1 MGRIANLF
9 GWEVNEHFRVMA
21 VVSGIIVVG
30 IVFQHSLL
38 RSIGEVTN
46 SPGDIFG
53 LRSMS
58 GLTILLSA
66 TSSGFWITAS
76 FFIIILVSLVF
87 RSGIEKGYELT
98 LYSLPYSKLEVFSV
112 KFLEGFTLSTLIV
125 LLPALVLTFLNFSD
139 VPAFLSSLA
148 RDERFLG
155 LLILMML
162 GVLYVVS
169 VVTFL
174 SLSLRSMLA
183 TILSAFSIVIIPYLI
198 NAGLPPANLFNANV
212 MTMLGEKYFSPLRL
226 ITGKSVA
233 IYGLFVPAVLIGLSA
248 VLAMRRDVK

>member
-1 MGRIANLF
+1 MGRISNLF
-9 GWEVNEHFRVMA
+9 GWEVNEHLRVMV

-38 RSIGEVTN
+38 RSLGEVTN
-46 SPGDIFG
+46 VPGNFLG

-66 TSSGFWITAS
+66 TSSSFWITSS
-76 FFIIILVSLVF
+76 FFIIVLVSLVF

-98 LYSLPYSKLEVFSV
+98 IYSLPYSKLDVFSV
-112 KFLEGFTLSTLIV
+112 KFLEGFILSTLIAF
-125 LLPALVLTFLNFSD
+125 LPALVLTFLNFSD
-139 VPAFLSSLA
+139 VPAFLSSLV

-155 LLILMML
+155 LLILMVL

-198 NAGLPPANLFNANV
+198 NAGLPPADLFNATV
-212 MTMLGEKYFSPLRL
+212 MTMLGEKYFSLAQL
-226 ITGKSVA
+226 ITDKSVL
-233 IYGLFVPAVLIGLSA
+233 ISGLLIPAVLILSSAALA
-248 VLAMRRDVK
+248 VRRDVK